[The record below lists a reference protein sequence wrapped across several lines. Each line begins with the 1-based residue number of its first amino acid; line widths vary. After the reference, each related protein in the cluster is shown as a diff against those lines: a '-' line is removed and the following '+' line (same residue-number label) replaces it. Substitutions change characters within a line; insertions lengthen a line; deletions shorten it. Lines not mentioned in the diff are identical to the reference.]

1 MSDLLEFSPIR
12 VEQTSWCRSHSALT
26 AIRHQVFVIEQG
38 VPLEAEID
46 SDDPA
51 ALHWLALNT
60 QAVPMG
66 TARLVGNRVGRMAVL
81 SDYRGAGVGAS
92 LLRAIIKHANEAGI
106 DTLVLDAQTHA
117 LPFYEKFGF
126 VVCSEEFDDVG
137 IPHRAMRLHL
147 SHREQHR
154 ASLPATDTEL
164 RPRTELDSAQTD
176 D

>member
-12 VEQTSWCRSHSALT
+12 VEQTSWCRSRSALT

-51 ALHWLALNT
+51 ALHWVALNT
-60 QAVPMG
+60 QSVAMG

-81 SDYRGAGVGAS
+81 SDHRGTGVGAS
-92 LLRAIIKHANEAGI
+92 LLRAIIKHAHEAGI

-126 VVCSEEFDDVG
+126 VVCGEEFDDVG
-137 IPHRAMRLHL
+137 IPHHAMRLPL
-147 SHREQHR
+147 NHRKQHHS
-154 ASLPATDTEL
+154 SLATDTE
-164 RPRTELDSAQTD
+164 RRQRTELGSAQSD